1 MRALVVG
8 DEVGALVV
16 GDEVRDEAGA
26 LVVGDDD
33 DGDEVGALVVG
44 DCVGEFVGNAVGCG
58 VTAFVGLSVAGW
70 ELAAFVG

>member
-16 GDEVRDEAGA
+16 GDEVGDEVGA

-33 DGDEVGALVVG
+33 DGDE
-44 DCVGEFVGNAVGCG
+44 VGEFVGNAVGCG